1 MAYHQMAT
9 ATKHSLDHF
18 EGASQMLSAYDSSAS
33 TVAATADVVVHLNS
47 FEFYS
52 ISANEYV
59 VLGEDQHNLSNP
71 FCRFLRES

>member
-1 MAYHQMAT
+1 
-9 ATKHSLDHF
+9 
-18 EGASQMLSAYDSSAS
+18 LSAYESSA
-33 TVAATADVVVHLNS
+33 TAVAATADVVVHLNS

-71 FCRFLRES
+71 FYKSLRES

>member
-1 MAYHQMAT
+1 
-9 ATKHSLDHF
+9 
-18 EGASQMLSAYDSSAS
+18 LSAYESSA
-33 TVAATADVVVHLNS
+33 TAVAATADVVVHLNS

-71 FCRFLRES
+71 FYKFLRES